1 MKEIIISCFPGMRKD
16 DYVNMNT
23 KDYIN
28 LKIKDPK
35 ILISEIQKNKG
46 KKKVITIASKNEIR
60 EKLVK
65 ENIKFIYVLPTS
77 DRKNDFL
84 CEYKERGFSEEF
96 IKKIELNWDN
106 WMMISAYNNQY
117 PVYFAKY
124 GYLKDNIEGILQE
137 YLKFYKLK

>member
-35 ILISEIQKNKG
+35 ILITEIQKNKG
-46 KKKVITIASKNEIR
+46 KKKLITIPSKNEIR

-96 IKKIELNWDN
+96 INNIELNWDN

-124 GYLKDNIEGILQE
+124 GYLKDNIEKILQE
-137 YLKFYKLK
+137 YLNFYKLK

>member
-35 ILISEIQKNKG
+35 LLITEIQKNKG
-46 KKKVITIASKNEIR
+46 KKKLITIPSKNEIR

-96 IKKIELNWDN
+96 INNIELNWDN

>member
-46 KKKVITIASKNEIR
+46 KKKVITIPSKNEIR

-137 YLKFYKLK
+137 YLKFYELK

>member
-46 KKKVITIASKNEIR
+46 KKKVITIPSKNEIR

-84 CEYKERGFSEEF
+84 YEYKERGFSEEF
-96 IKKIELNWDN
+96 INNIELNWDN

-124 GYLKDNIEGILQE
+124 GYLKDNIERILQE
-137 YLKFYKLK
+137 YLNFYKLK

>member
-16 DYVNMNT
+16 DYVNMNN

-46 KKKVITIASKNEIR
+46 KKKVITIPSKNEIR

-96 IKKIELNWDN
+96 INNIELNWDN

>member
-46 KKKVITIASKNEIR
+46 KKKVITIPSKNEIR

-84 CEYKERGFSEEF
+84 YEYKERGFSEEF
-96 IKKIELNWDN
+96 INNIELNWDN

>member
-35 ILISEIQKNKG
+35 ILITEIQKNKG
-46 KKKVITIASKNEIR
+46 KKKLITIPSKNEIR

-96 IKKIELNWDN
+96 IKNIELNWDN

-124 GYLKDNIEGILQE
+124 GYLKDNIERILQE
-137 YLKFYKLK
+137 YLNFYKLK

>member
-46 KKKVITIASKNEIR
+46 KKKVITIPSKNEIR

-96 IKKIELNWDN
+96 INNIELNWDN

>member
-35 ILISEIQKNKG
+35 ILITEIQKNKG
-46 KKKVITIASKNEIR
+46 KKKIITIPSKNEIR

-84 CEYKERGFSEEF
+84 CEYKERSFSEEF
-96 IKKIELNWDN
+96 INNIELNWDN

>member
-1 MKEIIISCFPGMRKD
+1 MKGIIISCFPGMRKD

-23 KDYIN
+23 KEFIN
-28 LKIKDPK
+28 LSSVNSKN
-35 ILISEIQKNKG
+35 LIPEIQKNINH
-46 KKKVITIASKNEIR
+46 KKIITIKSKNEIR
-60 EKLVK
+60 EDLIKN
-65 ENIKFIYVLPTS
+65 NIPFIYVLPTS

-84 CEYKERGFSEEF
+84 WAYKERGFSEEF
-96 IKKIELNWDN
+96 IKNIELNWDN

-124 GYLKDNIEGILQE
+124 GYLSENIERIIQE

>member
-46 KKKVITIASKNEIR
+46 KKKVITIPSKNEIR

>member
-35 ILISEIQKNKG
+35 ILITEIQKNKG
-46 KKKVITIASKNEIR
+46 KKKIITIPSKNEIR

>member
-35 ILISEIQKNKG
+35 ILITEIQKNKG
-46 KKKVITIASKNEIR
+46 KKKIITIPSKNEIR

-96 IKKIELNWDN
+96 INNIELNWDN

>member
-35 ILISEIQKNKG
+35 ILITEIQKNKG
-46 KKKVITIASKNEIR
+46 KKKLITIPSKNEIR

-96 IKKIELNWDN
+96 IKNIELNWDN

-117 PVYFAKY
+117 PVPS
-124 GYLKDNIEGILQE
+124 L
-137 YLKFYKLK
+137 

>member
-35 ILISEIQKNKG
+35 ILITEIQKNKG
-46 KKKVITIASKNEIR
+46 KKKIITIPSKNEIR

-96 IKKIELNWDN
+96 INKIELNWDN

>member
-96 IKKIELNWDN
+96 INKIELNWDN

>member
-28 LKIKDPK
+28 LKIKDLK

-46 KKKVITIASKNEIR
+46 KKKVITIPSKNEIR

>member
-35 ILISEIQKNKG
+35 ILITEIQKNKG
-46 KKKVITIASKNEIR
+46 KKKLITIPSKNEIR

-124 GYLKDNIEGILQE
+124 GYLKDNIERILQE
-137 YLKFYKLK
+137 YLNFYKLK